1 MGAAERTGA
10 TVPGHSFM
18 DGLRAVRREY
28 RPRWRAAKGADQLD
42 DGRRILAAT
51 KAAVVAAR
59 PAQAGRGYAYEQGS
73 AGGREAIIANA
84 VRAADAALREASPR
98 RFWEAGD
105 AVFTLISGPVDRE
118 DRRAGRPVDD

>member
-1 MGAAERTGA
+1 M
-10 TVPGHSFM
+10 PGYSFM
-18 DGLRAVRREY
+18 DGLRAVRQEY

-42 DGRRILAAT
+42 DGRRIIAAM

-59 PAQAGRGYAYEQGS
+59 PEPAGRGYAYEQGS
-73 AGGREAIIANA
+73 TGGREAIIAA
-84 VRAADAALREASPR
+84 TVRAADAALGETGPR

-118 DRRAGRPVDD
+118 DRRAGRPPEE